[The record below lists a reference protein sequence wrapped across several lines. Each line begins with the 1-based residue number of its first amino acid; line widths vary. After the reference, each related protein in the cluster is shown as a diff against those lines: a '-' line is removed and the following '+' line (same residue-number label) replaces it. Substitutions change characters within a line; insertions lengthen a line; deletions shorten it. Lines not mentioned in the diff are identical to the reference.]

1 MTVNT
6 KTLYVVAGDYGYD
19 IPFTL
24 DDWDGDVVD
33 LTGYSGVKLKVADTL
48 TATSCNLIGD
58 CSVVSTTAGSIT
70 YTIADG
76 DFSTSGT
83 YPAEVEVTFTAGKIL
98 TFRNLEIYVYDQLA
112 NTDS

>member
-1 MTVNT
+1 MVKN

-24 DDWDGDVVD
+24 EDYNGDAVD
-33 LTGYSGVKLKVADTL
+33 ITGYTNVSFKVADTL
-48 TATSCNLIGD
+48 TASTCNLIGT
-58 CSVVSTTAGSIT
+58 CSVVSASVGSIT

-76 DFSTSGT
+76 DFSTAGI
-83 YPAEVEVTFTAGKIL
+83 YPAEVEVTFSSEVL
-98 TFRNLEIYVYDQLA
+98 TFRNLEVKVYDQLA